1 MTLWNWLPKFG
12 LVCVV
17 VSVIIPVNSVAGE
30 TDKNTS
36 LPEAIIYQRSEQKL
50 SKQHESLRE
59 RIEQNRELQNQ
70 EHKQWLE
77 NQREKWEQNRQEQ
90 REWQESQ
97 EELREEAQQERQ
109 EQFEDKLRRQRE
121 INPILNAN

>member
-1 MTLWNWLPKFG
+1 MTLWDWLPKSG
-12 LVCVV
+12 LACVV

-30 TDKNTS
+30 TDKNIS
-36 LPEAIIYQRSEQKL
+36 LPEAIIYQRSEQNLRKE
-50 SKQHESLRE
+50 HGSLRE
-59 RIEQNRELQNQ
+59 RIEQNQELQNQ

-97 EELREEAQQERQ
+97 EQLREEAQEERQ
-109 EQFEDKLRRQRE
+109 EELRDKLRRHRE
-121 INPILNAN
+121 INPI